1 MHMKMKRTIRVV
13 VWSTA
18 ILAGPSLVDAFA
30 SDIRTT
36 ELSGKHEAS
45 AAVAIYRMPAN
56 ASYTRHAAPPVGD
69 AYGRATAPYVSEVN
83 GWALFATLL
92 GLINMRLWY
101 AGKKRLP
108 TLN

>member
-1 MHMKMKRTIRVV
+1 MKIHRTIRVV

-18 ILAGPSLVDAFA
+18 ILAGPSLVDALA
-30 SDIRTT
+30 SEIRMT
-36 ELSGKHEAS
+36 ELGGKYEAS
-45 AAVAIYRMPAN
+45 TAVAIYRMSAN
-56 ASYTRHAAPPVGD
+56 APDTRYVAH
-69 AYGRATAPYVSEVN
+69 GRAMSPHVSEVN
-83 GWALFATLL
+83 GWALVSTLL

>member
-1 MHMKMKRTIRVV
+1 MHMKMQRTIRVL

-36 ELSGKHEAS
+36 ELSGKYEAS
-45 AAVAIYRMPAN
+45 ASVAIYRTPAN
-56 ASYTRHAAPPVGD
+56 TSYTRHAGPPVGG
-69 AYGRATAPYVSEVN
+69 AYGGETAPYVSEVN